1 MVTERARVIK
11 NSTAREDSGL
21 VSLLVHHGPSQWGGL
36 RAREHLAAA
45 LQHLALGWKRRA
57 GARLVSA
64 ARELLGHC
72 SSSWRRWRPP
82 AGWTLA
88 AASSPSWMAW

>member
-1 MVTERARVIK
+1 MAP
-11 NSTAREDSGL
+11 ASG
-21 VSLLVHHGPSQWGGL
+21 GGL

-45 LQHLALGWKRRA
+45 LQHLALGWKSRA

-72 SSSWRRWRPP
+72 SWD
-82 AGWTLA
+82 LA
-88 AASSPSWMAW
+88 TVEQFLEEVVATCGLD

>member
-11 NSTAREDSGL
+11 NSTARDDSGL
-21 VSLLVHHGPSQWGGL
+21 ASLLVHHGPSQWGGL

-72 SSSWRRWRPP
+72 SWDLDTVEQFLEEVV
-82 AGWTLA
+82 ATCGLD
-88 AASSPSWMAW
+88 